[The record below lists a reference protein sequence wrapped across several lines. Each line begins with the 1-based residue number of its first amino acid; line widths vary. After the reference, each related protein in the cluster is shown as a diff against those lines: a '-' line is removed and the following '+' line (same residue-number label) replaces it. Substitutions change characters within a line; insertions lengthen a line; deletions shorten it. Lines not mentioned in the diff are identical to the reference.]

1 MQDTADLVF
10 GIHISSKIMSF
21 FQPNQLE
28 EILVEWYIE
37 KWIQFWRWHITTLT
51 IWYKLQICLFWQF
64 WQKGTILTGQ
74 ARRQWSVLGPI
85 EINFIH
91 TQKNIHI
98 SNYTSYHLHLL
109 PWYFDVDESLCVD
122 FQWRSSFRCT
132 VPAAVTAT
140 VIKTYP
146 YQYSWVNSVDYQLK
160 IFSVLP
166 HTIDL

>member
-28 EILVEWYIE
+28 EILVEWYTE

-51 IWYKLQICLFWQF
+51 IWYKLQLCLFWQF

-85 EINFIH
+85 ESNFIH
-91 TQKNIHI
+91 TPKK
-98 SNYTSYHLHLL
+98 TST
-109 PWYFDVDESLCVD
+109 SL
-122 FQWRSSFRCT
+122 T
-132 VPAAVTAT
+132 ILAT
-140 VIKTYP
+140 TFTCCHDILMLMKVYA
-146 YQYSWVNSVDYQLK
+146 L
-160 IFSVLP
+160 IFSGEARSGVPSQPPSLLLLSRLP
-166 HTIDL
+166 LISILLSQQCRLST